1 MSHGSRTWSQRRLTQ
16 VWTEGFKRK
25 WRALKAEPQGNKKR
39 MLNKCASL
47 TAGGELL
54 RGKSPRSKSAA
65 VLYKQ
70 EKLRAVTCIPPCLH
84 SSWLPMPSFSHTHTC
99 LLSWRV
105 WAPVSSPQC
114 IWIIR
119 WKKQVSCCWWGW
131 KTTMIRENTF
141 SILFCHTYKLQ
152 VKDDEKR
159 FRLFHVRII
168 L

>member
-1 MSHGSRTWSQRRLTQ
+1 MNFFVIFSPNPFWHRFRSQSSCWLTCGSSVLKRAKFRRKKPTKRDVIKSMSHGSRTWSQRRLTQ

-84 SSWLPMPSFSHTHTC
+84 SSWLPMPSFSHTH
-99 LLSWRV
+99 LPFKLEGLS
-105 WAPVSSPQC
+105 
-114 IWIIR
+114 
-119 WKKQVSCCWWGW
+119 SCFQP
-131 KTTMIRENTF
+131 TMHLDN
-141 SILFCHTYKLQ
+141 
-152 VKDDEKR
+152 
-159 FRLFHVRII
+159 
-168 L
+168 